1 MLSNWSLVL
10 EIAQNVCI
18 IGLAAFLTTRV
29 PAIKN
34 AFTYS
39 RYRLR
44 DKIMLLFIF
53 GAFSAVGNWM
63 GIPILESM
71 ANTRIVGPIAGGLLG
86 GPLVGV
92 GAGILG
98 AIPRYFMGGFTMWAS
113 VSANMIAGCISGWV
127 YYRFGPQRISL
138 PIAAVTAFASEAILK
153 ILVLAISEPFAA
165 AWELEK
171 IIAVPTMISNT
182 LAVVFFV
189 YIVHDIFQEQEKAQA
204 LSVQQAI
211 RMLQTTSGF
220 MQSGLNEETAGK
232 VAQIIYNETKA
243 AAVAVTNLEKILAF
257 NGIGA
262 DHHQVG
268 APILTAA
275 TKTMMKTKHTVI
287 FNNSKDIGCPHPE
300 CKLTAVIEIPL
311 IVSNELLG
319 SIKLYKANKEIISL
333 QEVELIQGIADFLSL
348 QLAQRKLDE
357 QQLVLLQ
364 IECQMLKAQINPH
377 FFFNTLGTIQAL
389 IDTSPKDAKVLVK
402 DLAEFYR
409 RTLKRSA
416 DAVTLQEELQSVRN
430 YVRIEKV
437 RFGEKINIV
446 ESVPDALLCHQVP
459 LFSLQ
464 LLVENAIRHGISL
477 KKESGT
483 IQISAWQD
491 GSFFYVQVDDD
502 GVGIAAENLSRIL
515 DDFPEKKGDGLGIGL
530 VNIHRRIQRFYG
542 ESCGLQVK
550 SSQGKGTRVTM
561 RLPLNVMEEQTSCEN

>member
-1 MLSNWSLVL
+1 MPSSWSLIL
-10 EIAQNVCI
+10 EIAQNVSI

-39 RYRLR
+39 RYRLH
-44 DKIMLLFIF
+44 DKIILLVIF
-53 GAFSAVGNWM
+53 GVFSAVGNWM

-113 VSANMIAGCISGWV
+113 VSANVIAGCISGWV
-127 YYRFGPQRISL
+127 YYRLGPRRISL
-138 PIAAVTAFASEAILK
+138 PIAAVTAFTSEAILK
-153 ILVLAISEPFAA
+153 ILVLVMSKPFEA

-171 IIAVPTMISNT
+171 IIAIPTMISNT
-182 LAVVFFV
+182 VAVVFFV
-189 YIVHDIFQEQEKAQA
+189 YIVHDIFKEQEKAQA
-204 LSVQQAI
+204 LSVQQTI

-220 MQSGLNEETAGK
+220 IQSGLNEETAGK
-232 VAQIIYNETKA
+232 VARIIHNETKA
-243 AAVAVTNLEKILAF
+243 AAVAFTNLEKILAF

-275 TKTMMKTKHTVI
+275 TKTMMKTKRTVI
-287 FNNSKDIGCPHPE
+287 FNDRQSIGCPYPD
-300 CKLTAVIEIPL
+300 CQLTAVIEIPL
-311 IVSNELLG
+311 IVSNELVG
-319 SIKLYKANKEIISL
+319 SLKLYKANKEVISL

-357 QQLVLLQ
+357 QQLLLLRV
-364 IECQMLKAQINPH
+364 ECQMLKAQINPH

-389 IDTSPKDAKVLVK
+389 VDTSPKEAKVLVK

-409 RTLKRSA
+409 RTLKRSE
-416 DAVTLQEELQSVRN
+416 DAVTLQEELESVRN

-437 RFGEKINIV
+437 RFGEKISVV
-446 ESVPDALLCHQVP
+446 ESVPRELLCHRVP

-477 KKESGT
+477 KKEPGT
-483 IQISAWQD
+483 IQIIAWQD
-491 GSFFYVQVDDD
+491 SSFFYVQVDDD
-502 GVGIAAENLSRIL
+502 GVGIAAEHLSRIL
-515 DDFPEKKGDGLGIGL
+515 DDFPEKKGDGIGIGL

-542 ESCGLQVK
+542 DGCGLHVN
-550 SSQGKGTRVTM
+550 SSQGKGTQVTM
-561 RLPLNVMEEQTSCEN
+561 RLPLSLTEEQTS